1 MVAQTTWEDD
11 IIWDDSEETKQK
23 VSPYLSFDFQKFFLV
38 LMSYICFQVMQNL
51 NCKTNAA
58 GWLPSSS
65 NRTAQ
70 AFSQPGKGIL
80 PSLGGSVRLSS
91 NQMNPPSKSNAKNL

>member
-1 MVAQTTWEDD
+1 
-11 IIWDDSEETKQK
+11 
-23 VSPYLSFDFQKFFLV
+23 
-38 LMSYICFQVMQNL
+38 MQNL
-51 NCKTNAA
+51 NCKMNAA

-80 PSLGGSVRLSS
+80 PSLGGSVRLGSS
-91 NQMNPPSKSNAKNL
+91 QMNSTTKSNNKSQA